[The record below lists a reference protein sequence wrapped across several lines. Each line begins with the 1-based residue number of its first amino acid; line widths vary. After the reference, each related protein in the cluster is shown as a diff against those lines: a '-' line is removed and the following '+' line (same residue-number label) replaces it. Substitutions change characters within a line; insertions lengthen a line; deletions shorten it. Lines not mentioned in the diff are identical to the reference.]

1 MKSIKTT
8 SITVAVSILLS
19 LLMIAAVAACSAVR
33 EEPTPAP
40 DDQQAQA
47 TTEPTEAPTAEPTA
61 EPTQEPEETPD
72 PRIPDEEWF
81 VDRSWQYAE
90 LANQTFGYCFSKDQ
104 REVDKAGSIS
114 DWYIVRFKTDEND
127 ELMCVF
133 DYSSDDGEWQLNE
146 RTIRTDL
153 SEEAL
158 ETLSGQYRPWNECAE
173 EVPLTGLE
181 IRVTADELE
190 AAGCHLSGGE
200 LTEEDLASISRYRA
214 ELLAAQYVDC
224 PEDNMFRCYEADVSE
239 LGPVTRSGDEYLQ
252 GFLLIV
258 RPVEPRCFSL
268 QYADVG
274 CNILGD
280 EWGEDAGWFSI
291 YFQVSTVVEADG
303 SFTLTT
309 WCTSGD

>member
-47 TTEPTEAPTAEPTA
+47 TTAEPTA

-81 VDRSWQYAE
+81 VDRCWRYAE
-90 LANQTFGYCFSKDQ
+90 LANKTFDYCFTRDQ

-146 RTIRTDL
+146 RTIYTDL
-153 SEEAL
+153 SEE
-158 ETLSGQYRPWNECAE
+158 EIEELSGRYKPWNECAE

-181 IRVTADELE
+181 INVTADELE

-200 LTEEDLASISRYRA
+200 LTEEDLAAISRYRA
-214 ELLAAQYVDC
+214 ELLAAQYVGC
-224 PEDNMFRCYEADVSE
+224 PEDNMFRCYEADVAE
-239 LGPVTRSGDEYLQ
+239 LGPVTKRGNEYLLQ
-252 GFLLIV
+252 SFLLIV
-258 RPVEPRCFSL
+258 RPVEPRCFS
-268 QYADVG
+268 QRYADVG

-280 EWGEDAGWFSI
+280 EWGEEAGWFSI
-291 YFQVSTVVEADG
+291 YFQVIITVEADG

-309 WCTSGD
+309 GCNTGD